1 MYDDPDIPRA
11 QPVAPPRAAAVPAA
25 YPRAAP
31 SLRPAPTAFGP
42 RPAAV
47 SVLVTLLLI
56 AAVGALLLAVPGF
69 VFSDGP
75 GDPTLGLAFAFLLC
89 ALASG
94 AAAYGAVVRAAW
106 AWWLALGAAIVG
118 VLLNLRGLY
127 LGEITISLFGL
138 ALSAAIL
145 AVLFQ
150 RDVQAWLGVRLAGPP
165 FTPGRPT

>member
-11 QPVAPPRAAAVPAA
+11 QPVAPLPPAASPA
-25 YPRAAP
+25 YPRPAP
-31 SLRPAPTAFGP
+31 PRSDPTAFGP

-47 SVLVTLLLI
+47 SVLATLLLI
-56 AAVGALLLAVPGF
+56 AAVGALLLAVSGF
-69 VFSDGP
+69 VFSEGP

-89 ALASG
+89 AVASG
-94 AAAYGAVVRAAW
+94 AAAYGALARAAW

-138 ALSAAIL
+138 GLAAAIL
-145 AVLFQ
+145 AALFA
-150 RDVQAWLGVRLAGPP
+150 RDVQTWLGIRLAGPP
-165 FTPGRPT
+165 FAPGRPT